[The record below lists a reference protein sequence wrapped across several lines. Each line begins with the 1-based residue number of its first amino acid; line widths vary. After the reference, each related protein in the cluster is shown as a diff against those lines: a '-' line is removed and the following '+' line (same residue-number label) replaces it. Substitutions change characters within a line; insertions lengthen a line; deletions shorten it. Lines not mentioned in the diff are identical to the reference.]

1 MATNTYV
8 QMVSDAEIAALEKAP
23 ATIGALDKRGNE
35 RFTTYHFTAINYF
48 LTGDAYPSKKHALG
62 AALCGEK
69 SVSTSTLENGAFSI
83 NRAATVAKLS
93 AALSKVDLKA
103 LKQAVKDAD
112 LDELRDEDEVDEE
125 YALGESDDP
134 AKELVSAVKEL
145 QTFYENAAKKGLGVA
160 IYTT

>member
-1 MATNTYV
+1 MATNTFV

-23 ATIGALDKRGNE
+23 ATIGAVDKRGDE
-35 RFTTYHFTAINYF
+35 CFSTYHFTTINYF

-62 AALCGEK
+62 AVLCGEK
-69 SVSTSTLENGAFSI
+69 SVSTSTLENGSFAV

-93 AALSKVDLKA
+93 AALAKVDLKA
-103 LKQAVKDAD
+103 LERAVKDAD

-134 AKELVSAVKEL
+134 PKELVSAVKGL
-145 QTFYENAAKKGLGVA
+145 QKFYANAVKKGLGVV
-160 IYTT
+160 IYTS

>member
-8 QMVSDAEIAALEKAP
+8 QMVSDAEIAALQKAP
-23 ATIGALDKRGNE
+23 ATIGALDKPSSE
-35 RFTTYHFTAINYF
+35 CFSTYHFTAINYF

-62 AALCGEK
+62 ALLSGEK
-69 SVSTSTLENGAFSI
+69 SVSTSTLENGAFAI
-83 NRAATVAKLS
+83 NRAATVATLS

-103 LKQAVKDAD
+103 LAKAVKDAD

-125 YALGESDDP
+125 YALGESEDP
-134 AKELVSAVKEL
+134 AKELVAAVKSLQKFYESAV
-145 QTFYENAAKKGLGVA
+145 KKGLGVV